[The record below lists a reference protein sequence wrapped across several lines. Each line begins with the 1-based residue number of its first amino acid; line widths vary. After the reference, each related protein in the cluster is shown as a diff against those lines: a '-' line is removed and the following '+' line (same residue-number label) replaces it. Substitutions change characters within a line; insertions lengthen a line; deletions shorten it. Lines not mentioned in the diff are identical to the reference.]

1 MLKSVFD
8 PVLLD
13 LKKNSEAR
21 MLVGNVVD
29 IEDLVGYGQ
38 KNR

>member
-1 MLKSVFD
+1 MLNFLFADV
-8 PVLLD
+8 
-13 LKKNSEAR
+13 KKNSEAR
-21 MLVGNVVD
+21 VMVGNVVD